1 MIDNELTYAIRGA
14 AFKVHTALGPGLL
27 ESLYQ
32 KALFHEL
39 EDSGFAVQREVAV
52 PVYYNG
58 HEIGNELRIDLL
70 VENSIIVELK
80 SVEKVTD
87 LHKKQLLTYLRLTGK
102 KLGLLINFNA
112 PSLDE
117 NNVIRIIN

>member
-1 MIDNELTYAIRGA
+1 MTDNELTYAIRGA

-32 KALFHEL
+32 KALFYEL
-39 EDSGFAVQREVAV
+39 KDVGYDVKREVEV

-58 HEIGNELRIDLL
+58 HEIGNELKIDLL
-70 VENSIIVELK
+70 VENSVIVELK